1 MSVRSRALD
10 SAVSVASNGTWFPL
24 IISKFMASL
33 MYLNVVWRLLAEN
46 FLSTKQWDS
55 VAQDVRILYKRK
67 AKMKFKNEPLH

>member
-1 MSVRSRALD
+1 MLVRSRALV
-10 SAVSVASNGTWFPL
+10 SAARVASNGTWLPL

-46 FLSTKQWDS
+46 SLSTEQWDS
-55 VAQDVRILYKRK
+55 VAQDVRILYKRN